1 MQVKHSKYKNTGILF
16 ELLVRQIT
24 TDTLDGKD
32 SPAKDILKKYFVK
45 TELGREYKLYETLL
59 KRTSLTESKANIV
72 ISTLTDSSKT
82 LNRGIIKRQKY
93 NLISE
98 IQKHY
103 DLNEFFN
110 HKLPNYKVYAAF
122 YTLVETYNTTIGAN
136 PENIINNKI
145 TILEALTQKEIINE
159 ENENIKQ
166 FLQESKDIRI
176 LTYKILIDKFNEKYD
191 SFSKQQKLI
200 LKEYINNIND
210 SDKLKDIVNKHFNYI
225 KIALSGHSDKIEDKV
240 TKIKLNE
247 AIKLVQVIKKN
258 EHPKEEHLLNLFLT
272 VFALNPYP
280 QYNMKTVPRQRKI
293 EGQQKR
299 VVSSYN
305 DRWSLK

>member
-59 KRTSLTESKANIV
+59 RKTSLTETKANII

-98 IQKHY
+98 IQKNY

-122 YTLVETYNTTIGAN
+122 YTLLEVNNAQATDPNQ
-136 PENIINNKI
+136 IITNKV
-145 TILEALTQKEIINE
+145 TILEHLTAAQITEDKVRDEVMEEFQKADKDVRFLAYKMVL
-159 ENENIKQ
+159 EN
-166 FLQESKDIRI
+166 
-176 LTYKILIDKFNEKYD
+176 FNEKYD
-191 SFSKQQKLI
+191 VLHPKQKAI
-200 LKEYINNIND
+200 LKEYITS
-210 SDKLKDIVNKHFNYI
+210 SDNTSRLKEFYSNKVTEI
-225 KIALSGHSDKIEDKV
+225 KEELLALNKKTKNPV
-240 TKIKLNE
+240 TKIKINE
-247 AIKLVQVIKKN
+247 IISLVTTPAKN
-258 EHPKEEHLLNLFLT
+258 AKVTDNDLVDLLQYYDLINELET
-272 VFALNPYP
+272 VN
-280 QYNMKTVPRQRKI
+280 
-293 EGQQKR
+293 G
-299 VVSSYN
+299 
-305 DRWSLK
+305 